1 MTTDLPCKFLDR
13 QWMRAAKAW
22 RCIIELPDDQIL
34 AAALTALIE
43 RHVKL
48 NMLTPEGLNIEIDP
62 AFILDVR
69 TKGRRFHLV
78 VETVWEEQK
87 KHGPYLTSMTGQNVR
102 VSISKCEQNLKQIV
116 EDQKQLGAPKPNAP
130 GKVGTVE
137 ITGLHS
143 TFFKNPRF
151 QRYVEIQG
159 PIKVTDAESCK
170 KAFKALHSI
179 KSTKDLDLTTFREF
193 LRDFNAWI
201 NGGAA
206 QCP

>member
-1 MTTDLPCKFLDR
+1 
-13 QWMRAAKAW
+13 MRAAKAW
-22 RCIIELPDDQIL
+22 RCIIELPDDQVL

-48 NMLTPEGLNIEIDP
+48 NMLTTDGLNIEIDP
-62 AFILDVR
+62 AFILDIR

-78 VETVWEEQK
+78 IETVWEEQK
-87 KHGPYLTSMTGQNVR
+87 KHGPYLTSMTGQSVR
-102 VSISKCEQNLKQIV
+102 VSIGKCEQNLEQITT
-116 EDQKQLGAPKPNAP
+116 EQKQPRVPKTNAP
-130 GKVGTVE
+130 GKVGPVE

-151 QRYVEIQG
+151 QRYVEINGQ
-159 PIKVTDAESCK
+159 IKVIDADSCK
-170 KAFKALHSI
+170 QAFKALHCI
-179 KSTKDLDLTTFREF
+179 ESTKDLDLTTFREF
-193 LRDFNAWI
+193 LRDFNTWI